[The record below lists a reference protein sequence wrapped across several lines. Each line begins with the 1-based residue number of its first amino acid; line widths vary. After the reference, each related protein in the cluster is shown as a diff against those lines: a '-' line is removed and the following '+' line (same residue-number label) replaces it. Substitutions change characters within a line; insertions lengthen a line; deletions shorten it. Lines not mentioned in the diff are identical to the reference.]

1 MVVRLPYTP
10 FVTYT
15 FHYILGNYFHNLHLI
30 FSLCII
36 LCILLSV
43 FYVLIHALC
52 VSVHFRAIS
61 KCSHIIQKFIK
72 GVLEDILLSL
82 KANGDRDRGSV
93 YRGFVEEPYHRLL
106 PCSLYIELFHAS
118 ISIYT
123 ESTSSS
129 LW

>member
-1 MVVRLPYTP
+1 MLYVFL
-10 FVTYT
+10 
-15 FHYILGNYFHNLHLI
+15 YI
-30 FSLCII
+30 SE
-36 LCILLSV
+36 LLVS
-43 FYVLIHALC
+43 VLIIFR
-52 VSVHFRAIS
+52 VYKSVGRYSPQF
-61 KCSHIIQKFIK
+61 
-72 GVLEDILLSL
+72 

-106 PCSLYIELFHAS
+106 LCSLYIELFHAS